1 MPSLIERDSSEEK
14 LCFPSMSA
22 ISDGVSEGT
31 GTRWVD
37 CFLVRTGIDG
47 GGDDIASMDREGT
60 GGGDWAFSRALK
72 SLMKPLLFL
81 LTVFNGGAVCGPSPN
96 PSTCACRSTADAEV
110 SFFAFA
116 PALVVRVLL
125 RPPEPG
131 ALCAWRDV
139 PGSTGAEIGVPLTVA
154 LRDRSRA

>member
-14 LCFPSMSA
+14 LGFPSMSA

-47 GGDDIASMDREGT
+47 GGDEIASMDREGT

-72 SLMKPLLFL
+72 SLMKPLFFL
-81 LTVFNGGAVCGPSPN
+81 VIVLGGMLGIGELSPN
-96 PSTCACRSTADAEV
+96 PSGPAWRSIAEADV
-110 SFFAFA
+110 SFLDFA
-116 PALVVRVLL
+116 PALVVRIRERL
-125 RPPEPG
+125 P
-131 ALCAWRDV
+131 ALSE
-139 PGSTGAEIGVPLTVA
+139 G
-154 LRDRSRA
+154 